1 MARNTLTLEN
11 KDELATKIENQ
22 IVTLKANM
30 KEKNI
35 PIFGEIKINVL
46 GVPIIYDTEKR
57 TIVSNNE
64 LGFVEISK
72 TSTYTESKSYSCTTP
87 FSDKNDE
94 KKKIEYIKQ
103 FTEINGILFQN
114 DIVKFS
120 SKELNKLLLKDGFTE
135 DEVGDGFYKIYQKDI
150 EDGDILDNISSEF
163 KKTKSYKYISETMNE
178 ENLTENTLSKL
189 KEFDILKLVVLTTYK
204 KMLKTFLRR
213 SKTKGFYR
221 KNKKKSNH

>member
-1 MARNTLTLEN
+1 MARNTLTFEN
-11 KDELATKIENQ
+11 NDELANKIENQ
-22 IVTLKANM
+22 IITFKANM

-35 PIFGEIKINVL
+35 SIFGEIRINVL
-46 GVPIIYDTEKR
+46 GIPMTYDTEKR

-72 TSTYTESKSYSCTTP
+72 TSTYTESKSYLCITP
-87 FSDKNDE
+87 FSDKNEE

-103 FTEINGILFQN
+103 FTEINGILYQN
-114 DIVKFS
+114 DIVKFA

-135 DEVGDGFYKIYQKDI
+135 DEDGFYKIYQKDI

-163 KKTKSYKYISETMNE
+163 KKTKSYEYLSRTMNE
-178 ENLTENTLSKL
+178 ESITENTLGKL

-221 KNKKKSNH
+221 KNKTKSNH